1 MDLLSYRR
9 WYDYSRAR
17 DAMLRA
23 SDSSWAP
30 WFVADTND
38 KRRGRLNIISHLL
51 SQVPYEPLTPEDAQ
65 LPHAAGCRRLR
76 RVRPAPAPHRNAVLT
91 RRHTLSAATVLR
103 CRPSALVLRS
113 AGGLIAAPC

>member
-1 MDLLSYRR
+1 MDLLSYAR

-17 DAMLRA
+17 DTMLRA

-51 SQVPYEPLTPEDAQ
+51 GHVPYEPLTPDAAE
-65 LPHAAGCRRLR
+65 LPTRQEPAGYVEPDLPLR
-76 RVRPAPAPHRNAVLT
+76 HIPTPF
-91 RRHTLSAATVLR
+91 
-103 CRPSALVLRS
+103 
-113 AGGLIAAPC
+113 